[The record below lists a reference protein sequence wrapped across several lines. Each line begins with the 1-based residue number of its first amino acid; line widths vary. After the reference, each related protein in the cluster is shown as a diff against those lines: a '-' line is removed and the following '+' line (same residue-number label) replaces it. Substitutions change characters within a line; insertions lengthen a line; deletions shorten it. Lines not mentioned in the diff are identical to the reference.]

1 MNYFYKES
9 KSKKMLWFF
18 LCVCGGG
25 GGRGGEVAEGEERRP
40 EEVIC
45 LNKRG
50 EGGGVDGWTIKQA
63 LTNLPLQLL
72 RSWRH
77 NNALMYKLCP

>member
-1 MNYFYKES
+1 MGVAGEGRGGGARES
-9 KSKKMLWFF
+9 EY
-18 LCVCGGG
+18 GGG
-25 GGRGGEVAEGEERRP
+25 GVG
-40 EEVIC
+40 
-45 LNKRG
+45 RG

-72 RSWRH
+72 QSWRH